1 MDDQARMRML
11 GKRAAAEVSDGDFVG
26 LGTGSTA
33 AAMIEELAIRV
44 SEGLSVTGVATSEAT
59 KIQCSRLGIPLAEL
73 DEVEFLD
80 LCLDGADEIDP
91 NLDVV
96 KGRGGAL
103 LYEKLVALRSK
114 RLIIIAAS
122 DKLVDRLGTRLP
134 LPVEVVPFG
143 YLHTRSLI
151 MDLDL
156 EPVLRLNADATPFVT
171 DGGHFIFDCGNHGIT
186 NAGLLA
192 IELKAITGV
201 VEHGLFIGMA
211 DLALT
216 IDGEG
221 SIVEHI
227 RPTSA

>member
-1 MDDQARMRML
+1 MDDQTRMRL
-11 GKRAAAEVSDGDFVG
+11 IGERAAAEISDGDFVG

-33 AAMIEELAIRV
+33 AAMIDALATRV

-59 KIQCSRLGIPLAEL
+59 KVQCARLGIPLVEL
-73 DEVEFLD
+73 DEVELLD

-103 LYEKLVALRSK
+103 LYEKLVALRAK
-114 RLIIIAAS
+114 RLIIIAS
-122 DKLVDRLGTRLP
+122 SEKLVETLGTRLP

-143 YLHTRSLI
+143 YLHTKSLI
-151 MDLDL
+151 ADLDL
-156 EPVLRLNADATPFVT
+156 EPVLRLNSDNTPYMT
-171 DGGHFIFDCGNHGIT
+171 DGGHYIFDCGNHGIT

-216 IDGEG
+216 IDEEG
-221 SIVEHI
+221 SIAEHH
-227 RPTSA
+227 RPTSN